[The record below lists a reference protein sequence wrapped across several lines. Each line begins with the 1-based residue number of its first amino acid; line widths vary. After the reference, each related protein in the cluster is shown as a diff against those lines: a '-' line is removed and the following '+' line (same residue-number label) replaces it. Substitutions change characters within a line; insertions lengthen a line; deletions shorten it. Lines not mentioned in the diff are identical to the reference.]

1 MTQREFFTK
10 VIETST
16 DEIIINFAKEA
27 VAKLDKR
34 NKDKAD
40 KDTDKKVAIRELA
53 KRIVAYL
60 ADHPKAI
67 GKTIAEALGAEQAKV
82 VGVCGV
88 LANEGTISKV
98 EVSIPKVGKRVGY
111 ILNTSAETTAESDEG
126 AESAE

>member
-10 VIETST
+10 VLSITNDTELTT
-16 DEIIINFAKEA
+16 YATAAI
-27 VAKLDKR
+27 AKLDKR
-34 NKDKAD
+34 NKDRAD